1 MTSSMQTMMAYG
13 NYYYHVGNYES
24 SRESY
29 IWLADMLDAMKID
42 RDTVAYVDKIT
53 SLCYYECAAL
63 SLLLGEPEKVEL
75 FMQRSY
81 ITAKKFDECPT
92 YGVKNIKFCV
102 GDVEKVVAYDDL
114 GKSAIDSIEKRLTN
128 DELGKTLCV
137 IWKKNSK
144 QESCGG
150 AE

>member
-1 MTSSMQTMMAYG
+1 MLI
-13 NYYYHVGNYES
+13 YYHNLKAFPRFLRIFRQNSV
-24 SRESY
+24 
-29 IWLADMLDAMKID
+29 I
-42 RDTVAYVDKIT
+42 
-53 SLCYYECAAL
+53 
-63 SLLLGEPEKVEL
+63 
-75 FMQRSY
+75 F
-81 ITAKKFDECPT
+81 
-92 YGVKNIKFCV
+92 VKNIKFCV